1 MPVAALLAPNVEDTD
16 NQICVLS
23 DIVDLPKDVLAYIQN
38 RVPTFRLRFLNM
50 AGQKYFGNT
59 CPKCGVLSGEFFL
72 HSEPG
77 APFFPENEKD
87 ARSLYLTEIPLST
100 AISVKASMSMGVGE
114 LILNNAKKV

>member
-1 MPVAALLAPNVEDTD
+1 MTDESLAVFISSGIITAIIVGGGIVALV
-16 NQICVLS
+16 I
-23 DIVDLPKDVLAYIQN
+23 I
-38 RVPTFRLRFLNM
+38 RFSKM

-77 APFFPENEKD
+77 APFFPVDEKE

-100 AISVKASMSMGVGE
+100 AISVKASLSMGVGE
-114 LILNNAKKV
+114 LILSNAKKI